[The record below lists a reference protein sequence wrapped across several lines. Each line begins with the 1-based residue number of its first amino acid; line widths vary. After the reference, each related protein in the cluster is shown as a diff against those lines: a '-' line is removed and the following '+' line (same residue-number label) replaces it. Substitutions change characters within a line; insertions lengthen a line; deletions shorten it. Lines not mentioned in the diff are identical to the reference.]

1 MNIIEI
7 NDINAP
13 QLDIFIRATER
24 ELRTCNAP
32 DDGLFMTESAYVSCI
47 ALENGYEPVEMLV
60 EKDRLDIEAAPV
72 FESLSKHCGTAKAE
86 SISVYIVEHELIMNI
101 RGYALV
107 RGLWMTFRR
116 KPSVSIEEFCRNKM
130 RISVLIDTVNPLN
143 AGAII
148 RSAAALGMDGVLL
161 THASVDPLTRRTS
174 RVSMG
179 TVFQIPWVQASL
191 EESSPI
197 RIIERLNTYGF
208 KTAAMALTAD
218 SVSPDSDDIRSNE
231 KVAIILGTEGAGLPK
246 DVISSCDYR
255 VMIPMHLGVDSL
267 NVGAAAAI
275 SFWELMKNNQI
286 NI

>member
-13 QLDIFIRATER
+13 QLDSFIRATER
-24 ELRTCNAP
+24 ELRTCNSSEE
-32 DDGLFMTESAYVSCI
+32 GLFMTESAYVSCI

-72 FESLSKHCGTAKAE
+72 FEALIKHCGKAKAE
-86 SISVYIVEHELIMNI
+86 SIPVYVAEHELIMNI

-116 KPSVSIEEFCRNKM
+116 KPTVSIEEFCHDKK
-130 RISVLIDTVNPLN
+130 RIAVLIDTVNPLN

-161 THASVDPLTRRTS
+161 THASVDPLSRRTS

-191 EESSPI
+191 EESGPSG
-197 RIIERLNTYGF
+197 IIERLKAYGF
-208 KTAAMALTAD
+208 KTVAMALTDD
-218 SVSPDSDDIRSNE
+218 SVSPDSDEIRSNE

-246 DVISSCDYR
+246 EVISACDYR

-275 SFWELMKNNQI
+275 SFWELMKE
-286 NI
+286 